1 MLIII
6 AAILVAPIIAVIY
19 AGISDAVHEAQWR
32 KDCGIY

>member
-6 AAILVAPIIAVIY
+6 AAIFIAPIIAVIY
-19 AGISDAVHEAQWR
+19 AGISDAVREAKWR